1 MALIVGVLLACS
13 DPAPPATDAGS
24 DARVEID
31 AGAPDAGFERPVLTS
46 PAEAID
52 LDPDPNVVRVELVA
66 ERLTRTVNGRTV
78 EGYAYNGQVP
88 GPTLRLK
95 RGDRLIVDFTNELDT
110 GTTIHWHGI
119 QAPYA
124 MDGVTWMR
132 APIATRES
140 YRYDFVVDRAG
151 TYWYHPH
158 MDTEHQ
164 VDLGLYGVIVVEE
177 PTEPAID
184 DLVVVLDSIGE
195 SETSGDH
202 HATPVR
208 VEWTANDLVDPIVRG
223 AGPLRLRFVNVSNA
237 GYADL
242 AWPSMRQ
249 IASDQ
254 GLLSALDTND
264 HELLVP
270 GDRADF
276 EALGAFDVLV
286 RPHSPGGGSGI
297 TPPARIF
304 SVELDGGAAATWPF
318 VPSTVSADPPYADIV
333 YVFQGDGSEWFING
347 ERFPDVTV
355 EELAFGTDAILE
367 VRNASSSEH
376 PFHVHGH
383 HFEVLSIDGV
393 APAAPTIEDTFNVP
407 IHSRVRV
414 RMRADNPGDW
424 MTHCHILQHAEH
436 AMMTV
441 LRVLPE

>member
-1 MALIVGVLLACS
+1 MALIVWTLIACS
-13 DPAPPATDAGS
+13 DPPVPASDAGLDSGVELDAGS
-24 DARVEID
+24 
-31 AGAPDAGFERPVLTS
+31 PDAGFERPVLAS
-46 PAEAID
+46 PADAID

-66 ERLTRTVNGRTV
+66 APLTRTVGGRAV
-78 EGYAYNGQVP
+78 DGYAYNGQVP
-88 GPTLRLK
+88 GPTIRLK

-110 GTTIHWHGI
+110 GTTIHWHGVK
-119 QAPYA
+119 APYA

-140 YRYDFVVDRAG
+140 YRYEFTVDRAG

-177 PTEPAID
+177 PSEPAID
-184 DLVVVLDSIGE
+184 DVVVVLDSIGE
-195 SETSGDH
+195 SEGIDH
-202 HATPVR
+202 HSTPLR

-242 AWPSMRQ
+242 AWPDMRQ

-254 GLLSALDTND
+254 GLLSALDTSD

-286 RPHSPGGGSGI
+286 RSHSPAGGEGVA
-297 TPPARIF
+297 TPARIF
-304 SVELDGGAAATWPF
+304 SVEMPDATGVTWPF
-318 VPSTVSADPPYADIV
+318 VPATVAADPPYADVV

-355 EELAFGTDAILE
+355 EELTFGTDAIIE

-393 APAAPTIEDTFNVP
+393 PPSAPAIEDTFNVAV
-407 IHSRVRV
+407 HSRVRV

>member
-1 MALIVGVLLACS
+1 MALIWILIACS
-13 DPAPPATDAGS
+13 DPPVPARDAGS
-24 DARVEID
+24 DAGVEVD
-31 AGAPDAGFERPVLTS
+31 GGAPDAGLERPLLTS
-46 PAEAID
+46 PAEATD
-52 LDPDPNVVRVELVA
+52 LDPDPNVVRVELTAGPLAREVG
-66 ERLTRTVNGRTV
+66 GRTID
-78 EGYAYNGQVP
+78 GYAYNGQVP
-88 GPTLRLK
+88 GPTLRLR
-95 RGDRLIVDFTNELDT
+95 RGDRLVVDFTNELDT
-110 GTTIHWHGI
+110 GTTIHWHGVR
-119 QAPYA
+119 APYA

-132 APIATRES
+132 APIAPRES
-140 YRYDFVVDRAG
+140 YRYEFVVDRAG

-177 PTEPAID
+177 PSEPAIE

-195 SETSGDH
+195 SEASADH
-202 HATPVR
+202 HASPVH
-208 VEWTANDLVDPIVRG
+208 VEWTANDLVDPIARG
-223 AGPLRLRFVNVSNA
+223 AGPLRLRVVNVSNA

-242 AWPSMRQ
+242 AWPDMRQ

-254 GLLSALDTND
+254 GLLPALDTSE

-276 EALGAFDVLV
+276 EAIGSFDVLA
-286 RPHSPGGGSGI
+286 RPYVPAGGSGT
-297 TPPARIF
+297 TPPVRVF
-304 SVELDGGAAATWPF
+304 GVELDGAAGASWPF
-318 VPSTVSADPPYADIV
+318 VPGTVSADPPYADIV
-333 YVFQGDGSEWFING
+333 YVLQGDGSEWFING

-355 EELAFGTDAILE
+355 EELAFGSEAIIE

-383 HFEVLSIDGV
+383 HFEVLSVDG
-393 APAAPTIEDTFNVP
+393 APPPVPTFEDTFNVP